1 MVGMVKG
8 SGGGNSV
15 DFSLTT
21 AKIADVRKGKNFYT
35 ADGILQ
41 QGSAEELAGGNL
53 VLAGKDIVLPGG
65 SFLSGDKIVKW
76 DANLTAANIRQ
87 GISIFGVNGTFS
99 GNVEEGSFYVSSGG
113 SSSWTI
119 EWEGNFIPNYY
130 AITLYSMESAA
141 AVFPVML
148 YLFSNR
154 RLGSMNESWEFS
166 SQTPGRVD
174 VTETAGSLTIDLS
187 RVGVYFAPGTY
198 DYLLAE

>member
-53 VLAGKDIVLPGG
+53 VLAGQDIVLPGG
-65 SFLSGDKIVKW
+65 SFLSGNKIVKW
-76 DANLTAANIRQ
+76 DGNLTAANIRQ

-99 GNVEEGSFYVSSGG
+99 GNVAEGSFYVSSGG

-119 EWEGNFIPNYY
+119 EWEGNFIPSYY
-130 AITLYSMESAA
+130 AVTLYSMESAT

-154 RLGSMNESWEFS
+154 RLGSMDENWEFS

-174 VTETAGSLTIDLS
+174 VTEAPGALTIDLS